1 MKKSS
6 DWSSRPSPSDSPSIS
21 SSDLRGLAVSRRMR
35 WSGSLYIVLRR
46 SRQMALKFRARRS
59 EVAAMGDGAVTVD
72 GNDNIF
78 ITDSIGKSIRERHQ
92 RTW

>member
-1 MKKSS
+1 
-6 DWSSRPSPSDSPSIS
+6 
-21 SSDLRGLAVSRRMR
+21 
-35 WSGSLYIVLRR
+35 
-46 SRQMALKFRARRS
+46 MALKFRARRS

-92 RTW
+92 RT